1 MIKRLFIT
9 LHIFTIFL
17 MPAGSGI
24 NLNVSAFNDPVQEDY
39 GLKVGEIAPNF
50 TLQSLTGETITLK
63 DFVGKKIVLNFW
75 ASWCL
80 PCREE
85 MPAMQ
90 NVYEQYQSENVEI
103 IAVNL
108 TAVREKISTVK
119 AFTKELGITFPIL
132 LDEKGDVLTLYEI
145 LPIPTTYF
153 IDTNGVIQAKHFGPM
168 SEDYLIE
175 QINKLP

>member
-1 MIKRLFIT
+1 
-9 LHIFTIFL
+9 

-108 TAVREKISTVK
+108 TAVRENINR
-119 AFTKELGITFPIL
+119 
-132 LDEKGDVLTLYEI
+132 KGVYERI
-145 LPIPTTYF
+145 RNYVPDI
-153 IDTNGVIQAKHFGPM
+153 IG
-168 SEDYLIE
+168 
-175 QINKLP
+175 